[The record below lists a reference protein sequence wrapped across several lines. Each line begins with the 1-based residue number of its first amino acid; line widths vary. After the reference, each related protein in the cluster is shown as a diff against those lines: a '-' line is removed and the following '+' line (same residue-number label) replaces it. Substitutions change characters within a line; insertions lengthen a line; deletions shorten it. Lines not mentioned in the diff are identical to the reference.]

1 MARSSDFGPNAKS
14 GPVPKLSGYQGRPEV
29 VGPGQDDAIDPER
42 SMTAFVATAGDAKPK
57 RVLTSM
63 CYLSRIRILPM
74 TSKSVPLGSRTKKS
88 PMAIDG
94 SRTTLEMLRSWVIIT
109 RFAEERWLRMSCKT
123 RS

>member
-1 MARSSDFGPNAKS
+1 MTAFGTNAMCR
-14 GPVPKLSGYQGRPEV
+14 PALSLSTFQGRPEV
-29 VGPGQDDAIDPER
+29 IGACQHDEFEPER
-42 SMTAFVATAGDAKPK
+42 ALTAFVATAGDAKPK
-57 RVLTSM
+57 RVFTSM

-74 TSKSVPLGSRTKKS
+74 TSKSVPLGWRTKKS